1 MQGLIEELLGLFRE
15 LFGTFTELM
24 EFYDKFIIGPTKVLN
39 FFLNVC
45 YNVFMKGEKRVLK
58 KYYLGL
64 FAIISLFI
72 FNINTQAKEIYYTNK
87 NEVTFTKEE
96 YDFLSFMYWEGSQEL
111 MNQDDY
117 QRFIASNIINGEI
130 SYDEY
135 EIPTYT
141 RALDTEDNDKKLKI
155 VSSCNSDCQI
165 SVTATWKREPAIRS
179 YEVVGA
185 YLENITLKNGP
196 ITTVTDSS
204 NISTNSNEI
213 KKFNNGFG
221 VSIGLPRFGQRL
233 VINQRFTTTKS
244 GSINASYQHA
254 KQTISLAN
262 SKNYTISKYGYGGVF
277 NFTGAASNVYDG
289 MQGVNVN
296 I

>member
-1 MQGLIEELLGLFRE
+1 
-15 LFGTFTELM
+15 
-24 EFYDKFIIGPTKVLN
+24 
-39 FFLNVC
+39 
-45 YNVFMKGEKRVLK
+45 MKKC
-58 KYYLGL
+58 YLGL
-64 FAIISLFI
+64 FAIISLFT

-87 NEVTFTKEE
+87 NEVAFTKEE

-117 QRFIASNIINGEI
+117 QRFNASNIINGEI

-155 VSSCNSDCQI
+155 VSSCNSSCQI
-165 SVTATWKREPAIRS
+165 SVTANWKREPAIRS

-185 YLENITLKNGP
+185 YLENITLKNNPRTLVISKDG
-196 ITTVTDSS
+196 TQSS
-204 NISTNSNEI
+204 SNEI
-213 KKFNNGFG
+213 KKFDNGFG
-221 VSIGLPRFGQRL
+221 VSISLPRFGQSL
-233 VINQRFTTTKS
+233 VINQNFTVTKG

-254 KQTISLAN
+254 KQTISLTN

-277 NFTGAASNVYDG
+277 SFTGAASNVYDG
-289 MQGVNVN
+289 MQGVS
-296 I
+296 ISI